1 MLSDCAFQC
10 HVRNSTEFND
20 FSYTICRFDSMKYC
34 FPERWHA
41 VTDEQSWWKDMCVF
55 WKNLLLLC
63 TNGIANAR
71 KWYVFRF
78 HRTET
83 VRPGYLLHLATNH
96 VHNVHNVLGTFLN
109 CRAIK
114 VKKRQYRNDN
124 TKRCFLTK
132 NWYRKNL
139 FSNVR
144 FSLWPQL
151 VCAENY
157 VFNVFF
163 LCARESPPLSS
174 ADGNPDFS
182 VMTFGSSPP
191 WRTWRRHVLGSD
203 DLKNPKQKNLARI
216 WYSVT
221 SAVSHL
227 AKSYQILY
235 EIMNLW
241 LENIHCM

>member
-1 MLSDCAFQC
+1 
-10 HVRNSTEFND
+10 
-20 FSYTICRFDSMKYC
+20 
-34 FPERWHA
+34 
-41 VTDEQSWWKDMCVF
+41 MCVF

-96 VHNVHNVLGTFLN
+96 VHNVHNVLATFLN

-124 TKRCFLTK
+124 TKSCGRNVPRCFLTK
-132 NWYRKNL
+132 IWYRNL
-139 FSNVR
+139 LYVLR

-151 VCAENY
+151 VTENY
-157 VFNVFF
+157 VFF

-174 ADGNPDFS
+174 SDGTPWKSSRQIFS
-182 VMTFGSSPP
+182 VMTFGCLAHRQHDGHDVHM
-191 WRTWRRHVLGSD
+191 WHNVLGSD
-203 DLKNPKQKNLARI
+203 DLM
-216 WYSVT
+216 T
-221 SAVSHL
+221 
-227 AKSYQILY
+227 
-235 EIMNLW
+235 
-241 LENIHCM
+241 